1 MILTPTIKE
10 GYYLSDVEMNY
21 DNISSSSM
29 STSSSE
35 YTKTITFTMEAD
47 NLMVYFT
54 CSPLSALTIAA
65 DSHVTA
71 VQAYLDYER
80 TEPVSTY
87 NPYVR
92 IFLLFT
98 TTEGYQVTSLSYT
111 AYGATTSISSVD
123 TNFFMY
129 RPYFSFMAPPTLTP
143 SVIQKSGAYTFSITV
158 PHATLTYQTTK
169 KDTYQEGDII
179 RLGYQL
185 DDGYYL
191 DSTNYDFDGATALS
205 SYDENSLA
213 FQMPAKNV
221 AATFDTYLGIT
232 ASVEVDDY
240 NALDY
245 YRVSTYRNNDYVG
258 YYGGYGIRL

>member
-1 MILTPTIKE
+1 
-10 GYYLSDVEMNY
+10 
-21 DNISSSSM
+21 
-29 STSSSE
+29 
-35 YTKTITFTMEAD
+35 
-47 NLMVYFT
+47 
-54 CSPLSALTIAA
+54 
-65 DSHVTA
+65 
-71 VQAYLDYER
+71 
-80 TEPVSTY
+80 
-87 NPYVR
+87 
-92 IFLLFT
+92 
-98 TTEGYQVTSLSYT
+98 
-111 AYGATTSISSVD
+111 
-123 TNFFMY
+123 MY

-191 DSTNYDFDGATALS
+191 DTANYDFDGATALS

-240 NALDY
+240 NTLDY